1 MIYFDTSFLVPFI
14 VPEPTSNAVTA
25 FIGGLPRGELAI
37 SHWTEVEFASMLAR
51 EVRMGSYDS
60 EAFRTAVTR
69 LGAVT
74 QSSFAIFLPDA
85 ADFAQA
91 RDYLMRHE
99 TGLRGGDAL
108 HLAIAANRR
117 ASAIYSL
124 DKGLVK
130 AGKMLRLPVSRGIPA
145 GR

>member
-1 MIYFDTSFLVPFI
+1 M
-14 VPEPTSNAVTA
+14 
-25 FIGGLPRGELAI
+25 
-37 SHWTEVEFASMLAR
+37 AR
-51 EVRMGSYDS
+51 
-60 EAFRTAVTR
+60 
-69 LGAVT
+69 
-74 QSSFAIFLPDA
+74 P
-85 ADFAQA
+85 
-91 RDYLMRHE
+91 E

-130 AGKMLRLPVSRGIPA
+130 AGKMLGLPVSRGIPA

>member
-14 VPEPTSNAVTA
+14 VPEATSVAVTD
-25 FIGGLPRGELAI
+25 FIHRLPRGELAI
-37 SHWTEVEFASMLAR
+37 NHWTVVEFASMLAR

-60 EAFRTAVTR
+60 DAFRAAVNRLTAVT
-69 LGAVT
+69 GT
-74 QSSFAIFLPDA
+74 SFIVFLPDT
-85 ADFAQA
+85 ADYALA
-91 RDYLMRHE
+91 RDYLLQHD

-108 HLAIAANRR
+108 HLAIANNRR

-130 AGKMLRLPVSRGIPA
+130 AGKMLGLPISRGISP
-145 GR
+145 